1 VRAGEKAAAGDLR
14 AEKSIICQPTIYS
27 RNNGISLRLLLLL
40 PSFHLTGPLFWR
52 SSTAVSLSPPPGLY
66 SAHARIS
73 GSALRVLFLL
83 CEWCARKLIKME
95 ILSRKRQLECG
106 GAQERVKLIR
116 SVE

>member
-52 SSTAVSLSPPPGLY
+52 SSTTVSLSQPLDFTL
-66 SAHARIS
+66 ATHAYQVRLCVFWS
-73 GSALRVLFLL
+73 F
-83 CEWCARKLIKME
+83 CEWRAGKLIKME
-95 ILSRKRQLECG
+95 ILSRKRQLE
-106 GAQERVKLIR
+106 
-116 SVE
+116 